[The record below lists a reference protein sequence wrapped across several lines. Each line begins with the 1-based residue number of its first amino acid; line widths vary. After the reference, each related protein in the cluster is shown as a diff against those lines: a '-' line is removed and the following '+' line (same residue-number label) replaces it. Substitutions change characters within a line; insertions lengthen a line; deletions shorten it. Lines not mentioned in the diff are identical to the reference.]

1 MSVLSSYFRKTD
13 NTCYSGLSPSLYSC
27 SDSLEAKNLAVSTVV
42 PNYIKLTALA
52 VVIASLTAGCGSTD
66 TLVLSNSLSSDFQL
80 RLNTAEQYEAGFN
93 FNSNPSAEKVTAESQ
108 RAGSNAKVQYS
119 LNEPLKGKLR
129 SLMRAKF
136 GSVTNSSD
144 NQVTFTIESVE
155 ASSEDGVHR
164 VQMTSSIEIQREGET
179 YSRQVSRTLT
189 TPIER
194 VTGNMQPT
202 ISISEQDVEEFMLQF
217 VVATDS
223 FIDSNFGVD

>member
-1 MSVLSSYFRKTD
+1 
-13 NTCYSGLSPSLYSC
+13 
-27 SDSLEAKNLAVSTVV
+27 VV
-42 PNYIKLTALA
+42 PNYVKLTALA
-52 VVIASLTAGCGSTD
+52 VVIASLTAGCGSTE

-93 FNSNPSAEKVTAESQ
+93 FNSTPSAEKVVAKSP
-108 RAGSNAKVQYS
+108 RMGSSAKVQYS
-119 LNEPLKGKLR
+119 LSRPLEGKLR

-136 GSVTNSSD
+136 GSVTNSSE
-144 NQVTFTIESVE
+144 NQVTFTIENVD

-179 YSRQVSRTLT
+179 YTREVSRTLT
-189 TPIER
+189 TPVETITGDIQNR
-194 VTGNMQPT
+194 VTL
-202 ISISEQDVEEFMLQF
+202 SEQDVEEFMLQF

>member
-1 MSVLSSYFRKTD
+1 V
-13 NTCYSGLSPSLYSC
+13 
-27 SDSLEAKNLAVSTVV
+27 VS
-42 PNYIKLTALA
+42 NYVKLTALA
-52 VVIASLTAGCGSTD
+52 ILITSLTAGCGSTD

-93 FNSNPSAEKVTAESQ
+93 FNSNPNAEKVTAKSP
-108 RAGSNAKVQYS
+108 RVGSSAKVQYS
-119 LNEPLKGKLR
+119 LNEPLEGKLR

-155 ASSEDGVHR
+155 AISENEMHR
-164 VQMTSSIEIQREGET
+164 VQMTASIEIQREGET

-189 TPIER
+189 TPIET

>member
-1 MSVLSSYFRKTD
+1 
-13 NTCYSGLSPSLYSC
+13 
-27 SDSLEAKNLAVSTVV
+27 VV
-42 PNYIKLTALA
+42 PNYVKLTALA

-93 FNSNPSAEKVTAESQ
+93 FNSNPDAQKVIAESP
-108 RAGSNAKVQYS
+108 RMGSNAKVQYS
-119 LNEPLKGKLR
+119 LSEPLEGKLR
-129 SLMRAKF
+129 GLMRAKF

-144 NQVTFTIESVE
+144 NQVTFTIESVK
-155 ASSEDGVHR
+155 ATSEDGVHR

-179 YSRQVSRTLT
+179 YNRRVSRTLT
-189 TPIER
+189 TPVETVRGDIQNR
-194 VTGNMQPT
+194 VTL
-202 ISISEQDVEEFMLQF
+202 SEQDIEEFMLQF

>member
-52 VVIASLTAGCGSTD
+52 VFIASLTAGCGSTD

-93 FNSNPSAEKVTAESQ
+93 FNSNPDAEKVVAKSP
-108 RAGSNAKVQYS
+108 RVGSSAKVQYS
-119 LNEPLKGKLR
+119 LNEPLESKLR
-129 SLMRAKF
+129 GLMRAKF
-136 GSVTNSSD
+136 GAVSNSSE
-144 NQVTFTIESVE
+144 NQVSFTIENVR
-155 ASSEDGVHR
+155 AISEDEVHR
-164 VQMTSSIEIQREGET
+164 VEMTASIEIERQGET
-179 YSRQVSRTLT
+179 YSRKVSRALT
-189 TPIER
+189 TPIKT

-202 ISISEQDVEEFMLQF
+202 ITLSEQDIEEFMLQF

>member
-1 MSVLSSYFRKTD
+1 
-13 NTCYSGLSPSLYSC
+13 
-27 SDSLEAKNLAVSTVV
+27 
-42 PNYIKLTALA
+42 
-52 VVIASLTAGCGSTD
+52 
-66 TLVLSNSLSSDFQL
+66 
-80 RLNTAEQYEAGFN
+80 
-93 FNSNPSAEKVTAESQ
+93 
-108 RAGSNAKVQYS
+108 
-119 LNEPLKGKLR
+119 
-129 SLMRAKF
+129 MRAKF

-155 ASSEDGVHR
+155 AISENEMHR
-164 VQMTSSIEIQREGET
+164 VQMTASIEIQREGET

-189 TPIER
+189 TPIET

>member
-1 MSVLSSYFRKTD
+1 MFFPSLTGTLQLNQSVRIEKFS
-13 NTCYSGLSPSLYSC
+13 SPSV
-27 SDSLEAKNLAVSTVV
+27 VS
-42 PNYIKLTALA
+42 NYVKLTALA

-93 FNSNPSAEKVTAESQ
+93 FNSNPNAEKVTAESQ
-108 RAGSNAKVQYS
+108 RAGSNAEVQYS
-119 LNEPLKGKLR
+119 LNEPLEGKLR

-136 GSVTNSSD
+136 GSVSNSSD

-155 ASSEDGVHR
+155 ANSEDGVHR

-189 TPIER
+189 TPIET

-202 ISISEQDVEEFMLQF
+202 ISISKQDVEEFMLQF